1 MKKRKDLTS
10 YPPKNRRRFEGGHM
24 RPIVVH
30 LPKGAIEKL
39 DLLVQH
45 QLYANRNEAIRYAV
59 NDLIKEELT
68 CEKEEEKK

>member
-39 DLLVQH
+39 DTLVEH
-45 QLYANRNEAIRYAV
+45 GLYPSRSEAIRMAV

-68 CEKEEEKK
+68 CC